1 VRRYAAAARIATGL
15 VAVLSVALAAWGALA
30 LWFDG
35 PRNRAAAALLAASL
49 LAVVAVALARV
60 RPLARGVAMALSPTV
75 LVLAWWLRIPAS
87 NARDWQPDVAR
98 TPRAEVGDGIA
109 TVRDVRRFEYRSE
122 TDYSERWETRVIP
135 LDAVDRLDLFV
146 SFWGPTLYA
155 HTILSWDIEG
165 QPPLAASIETRKE
178 KGETYSPVRG
188 FFRQYELAYVLA
200 DERDVVKLR
209 TSFRGERVRLYRLS
223 TSKGQARALL
233 EHYLVQANEL
243 ASRPAW
249 YNALS
254 LNCTTAIWQNL
265 RTVAPDVGFD
275 WRLLANG
282 YLDELAYERGTVD
295 TRLPLAEL
303 RTRSDI
309 TDRARLCADRA
320 DFSSCI
326 REGVPTPAQRPN

>member
-15 VAVLSVALAAWGALA
+15 VAVLSVAFAAWGALA

-98 TPRAEVGDGIA
+98 TPTAEIRDGVA
-109 TVRDVRRFEYRSE
+109 TVRDVRRFDYRSE
-122 TDYSERWETRVIP
+122 TDYSERWETREIP
-135 LDAVDRLDLFV
+135 LDAVERLDLLV

-165 QPPLAASIETRKE
+165 QPPIAASIETRKE
-178 KGETYSPVRG
+178 KGESYSAVRG
-188 FFRQYELAYVLA
+188 FFRQYELAYVIA

-223 TSKGQARALL
+223 TSKGRARALL
-233 EHYLVQANEL
+233 EHYLVRANGL

>member
-1 VRRYAAAARIATGL
+1 VSRYAGFARIATWL
-15 VAVLSVALAAWGALA
+15 VAVLVVALAGWGALA

-35 PRNRAAAALLAASL
+35 PRNRVAAALLAATVF
-49 LAVVAVALARV
+49 AAVALPLARI
-60 RPLARGVAMALSPTV
+60 RPLARGVATAFLPAV
-75 LVLAWWLRIPAS
+75 LVLAWWLRIPPS

-98 TPRAEVGDGIA
+98 SPTAEIRDGVA

-122 TDYSERWETRVIP
+122 TDYSERWETREVP
-135 LDAVDRLDLFV
+135 LDAVSRLDLFV

-155 HTILSWDIEG
+155 HTILSWDIDG

-178 KGETYSPVRG
+178 RGESYSAVRG

-223 TSKGQARALL
+223 TSKGRARALL
-233 EHYLVQANEL
+233 EHYLAQANGL
-243 ASRPAW
+243 ASQPAW

-254 LNCTTAIWQNL
+254 LNCTTAIWHNL

-282 YLDELAYERGTVD
+282 YIDELAYERGTVD
-295 TRLPLAEL
+295 TSLPLAEL
-303 RTRSDI
+303 RARSDV
-309 TDRARLCADRA
+309 TEQARRCADRD

-326 REGVPTPAQRPN
+326 RDGVPTPAQRPD

>member
-1 VRRYAAAARIATGL
+1 MV
-15 VAVLSVALAAWGALA
+15 SALAAWCALA

-35 PRNRAAAALLAASL
+35 PQSRAAAALLAAAL
-49 LAVVAVALARV
+49 VAAVAVPLARV
-60 RPLARGVAMALSPTV
+60 RPLAKGAGIALIPAL
-75 LVLAWWLRIPAS
+75 LVLAWWLRLPPS

-98 TPRAEVGDGIA
+98 TPRAEIRGGVA

-122 TDYSERWETRVIP
+122 TDYSERWETREFP
-135 LDAVDRLDLFV
+135 LDAVERVDLLV

-178 KGETYSPVRG
+178 KGESYSAVRG

-209 TSFRGERVRLYRLS
+209 TSFRGERVRLYRLTAS
-223 TSKGQARALL
+223 RARARALL
-233 EHYLVQANEL
+233 EHYLLRANEL

-249 YNALS
+249 YNAIT
-254 LNCTTAIWQNL
+254 LNCTTAIWHNL

-275 WRLLANG
+275 WRMLANG
-282 YLDELAYERGTVD
+282 YLDELAYEHGTVD

-303 RTRSDI
+303 RERSDV
-309 TDRARLCADRA
+309 TERARRCADRD
-320 DFSSCI
+320 DFSRCI
-326 REGVPTPAQRPN
+326 REGVPTPAQRPD

>member
-1 VRRYAAAARIATGL
+1 LTRRALKLLANGAAGAL
-15 VAVLSVALAAWGALA
+15 LVALAVWSALA

-35 PRNRAAAALLAASL
+35 PTSRVAAGLLAAALL
-49 LAVVAVALARV
+49 VAVGAPPTLARSRAKGLALALV
-60 RPLARGVAMALSPTV
+60 PVAI
-75 LVLAWWLRIPAS
+75 VLAWWLRIPPS

-98 TPRAEVGDGIA
+98 TPTAEIRDGVA
-109 TVRDVRRFEYRSE
+109 TLRDVRRFDYRSE
-122 TDYSERWETRVIP
+122 TDYSERWETREIP
-135 LDAVDRLDLFV
+135 LDAVERLDLLV

-165 QPPLAASIETRKE
+165 QPPIAASIETRKE
-178 KGETYSPVRG
+178 KGESYSAVRG
-188 FFRQYELAYVLA
+188 FFRQYELAYVIA

-223 TSKGQARALL
+223 TSKGRARALL
-233 EHYLVQANEL
+233 EHYLVRANGL

-303 RTRSDI
+303 RQRSDI
-309 TDRARLCADRA
+309 TERARLCADRD

-326 REGVPTPAQRPN
+326 REGVPTPPQRPD